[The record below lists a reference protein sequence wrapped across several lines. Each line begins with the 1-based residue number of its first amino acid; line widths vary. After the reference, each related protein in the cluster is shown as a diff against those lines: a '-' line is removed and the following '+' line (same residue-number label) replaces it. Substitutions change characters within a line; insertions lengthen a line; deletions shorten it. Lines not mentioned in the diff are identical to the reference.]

1 MSKKLIIFTKYPEKG
16 RVKTRLAETLGEA
29 FASEFYKMCAGY
41 IFNECIKLK
50 RSGIDLLI
58 FYAEEEDRNK
68 IRGWVPESFE
78 LFRQEGENL
87 GERMYN
93 AFSHLLKFNAEK
105 AVLIGTD
112 IPDISSSLIEKSFE
126 YLDDHE
132 AVIGPSSDGGYYL
145 IGLSKLNKDI
155 FTGIQWSTGKVLEN
169 TLIKLKERN
178 LSYKLLPEL
187 IDIDK
192 ESDIMKW
199 LKTNPADDHPVKKFL
214 NSQNIFYR

>member
-1 MSKKLIIFTKYPEKG
+1 MSKKLIIFTKYPENG

-112 IPDISSSLIEKSFE
+112 IPDISFSLIEKSFE

>member
-1 MSKKLIIFTKYPEKG
+1 MSKKLIIFTKYPENG

-78 LFRQEGENL
+78 LVRQEGENL

-199 LKTNPADDHPVKKFL
+199 LKTNPADNHPVKKFL

>member
-1 MSKKLIIFTKYPEKG
+1 MSKKLIIFTKYPENG

-93 AFSHLLKFNAEK
+93 AFLHLLKFNAEK

-199 LKTNPADDHPVKKFL
+199 LKTNPADNHPVKKFL